1 MRNRSGEERDAL
13 KNEILEWVRE
23 TVERLKA
30 GADLAKELPPLVDYV
45 SSHLDLIGAGY
56 EGAPDEVHEALAES
70 VELFQR
76 SLECLETYLETANP
90 KLLGLAVSSA
100 KEATDL
106 LGLARLESQRFF
118 SCP

>member
-1 MRNRSGEERDAL
+1 MTL
-13 KNEILEWVRE
+13 KNEILAWVRE
-23 TVERLKA
+23 TVERLRA
-30 GADLAKELPPLVDYV
+30 GADLRKELPPLIDYV
-45 SSHLDLIGAGY
+45 GGHLGLLGAGY
-56 EGAPDEVHEALAES
+56 EGAPDEVHEALDES
-70 VELFQR
+70 IELFQR

-90 KLLGLAVSSA
+90 KLLTLAVRTA